1 MTTGDNLIK
10 FNVNDTGF
18 YRVTYP
24 DDIWLRFAQALSE
37 NGPTAVI
44 CMIFFILIA

>member
-1 MTTGDNLIK
+1 MTTGTNLIK

-24 DDIWLRFAQALSE
+24 DDIWLRFAQALSS
-37 NGPTAVI
+37 NGPAAVTRI
-44 CMIFFILIA
+44 VFFILVA